1 MSKNWKPTRVL
12 ITGIGG
18 SGGSYLA
25 EHIAEANPD
34 VEIHGISRWHSTTTM
49 ENLGEIRD
57 RVTVHE
63 ADLVDFPSILAVLR
77 QVRPDAIFHL
87 AAHANVR
94 TSYITPTIVLS
105 NNIVGTVNLLEG
117 VRAASLDP
125 VVQICSTS
133 EVYGQVDPAHVPI
146 REDTPLR
153 PASPYAVSKAAQDLL
168 GWTYFTSYQMR
179 IVRTRMFSYINP
191 RRTDLFA
198 TSFAKQVAWIE
209 QGLQGE
215 LIHGNL
221 DSVRT
226 MIDVR
231 DAMRAYWEAIL
242 HCQPGE
248 VYNIGGTTIV
258 TVGEVLERLMAMSRV
273 AIRTRSDPNLLRP
286 ADVTLQIPNV
296 DKFVQETGWQ
306 PAYTFEESLTNL
318 LEYWRDKAKY
328 ALQRRD
334 ARRRERVQGARD
346 AR

>member
-1 MSKNWKPTRVL
+1 
-12 ITGIGG
+12 
-18 SGGSYLA
+18 
-25 EHIAEANPD
+25 
-34 VEIHGISRWHSTTTM
+34 
-49 ENLGEIRD
+49 
-57 RVTVHE
+57 
-63 ADLVDFPSILAVLR
+63 
-77 QVRPDAIFHL
+77 
-87 AAHANVR
+87 
-94 TSYITPTIVLS
+94 
-105 NNIVGTVNLLEG
+105 
-117 VRAASLDP
+117 
-125 VVQICSTS
+125 
-133 EVYGQVDPAHVPI
+133 
-146 REDTPLR
+146 
-153 PASPYAVSKAAQDLL
+153 
-168 GWTYFTSYQMR
+168 
-179 IVRTRMFSYINP
+179 MFSYINP

-221 DSVRT
+221 DSVRP